1 MLLVKKIVGPLFF
14 PMTLVLGMLIL
25 GLFFLF
31 LTKRQK
37 TGKVL
42 VLIGTLS
49 LGLLGYDGIS
59 ESILGPLEYKYPPV
73 LTVENHQTVKWIVVL
88 GGGHTS
94 DPNVRAFYEYLISN
108 SPGGHQSDAQEIF

>member
-1 MLLVKKIVGPLFF
+1 MFLFKKIVGPLFL
-14 PMTLVLGMLIL
+14 PVTLVLGLLLL

-42 VLIGTLS
+42 VLIGTVS
-49 LGLLGYDGIS
+49 LGLMSYDGIS
-59 ESILGPLEYKYPPV
+59 GSILSPLEYKYPPI
-73 LTVENHQTVKWIVVL
+73 LDAQNIQTVKWIVVL
-88 GGGHTS
+88 GGGHAS
-94 DPNVRAFYEYLISN
+94 DPKVRAFYEYLISN